1 MVRLSIVTGVIL
13 GIGILLITA
22 SICVIQWNSFKR
34 RRRTIP
40 EILRNIELLRNFA
53 VKTLESHPDRIT
65 SALAV
70 TNFEYVRHTLMME
83 GIPGDDQLQINCI
96 IAATNYVTEDF
107 KLGKITE
114 ANIRT
119 IHAHVM
125 RYEHPEIAG
134 QFRDHDV
141 SIRMKD
147 GSISIPPSHT
157 QVVTLMNQFI
167 AWLNEKNPQTFEERL
182 LLAAEAKLRLVVIH
196 PFSDGNGRVS
206 RALFNGL
213 LRQMQAVP
221 YVSIPC
227 NTKQEYFSAIRMT
240 RDTNKNET
248 FTKFIL
254 LLIEQSFEKFN
265 KELSSSS

>member
-134 QFRDHDV
+134 QFRDHD
-141 SIRMKD
+141 
-147 GSISIPPSHT
+147 
-157 QVVTLMNQFI
+157 
-167 AWLNEKNPQTFEERL
+167 TFEERL